1 MDLSVKDFQSV
12 ATKIRKYVVKMI
24 HKANSGHPGG
34 SLSCTDILT
43 VLYFDTLKI
52 DPQNPRWVDRDRFI
66 LSKGHACPA
75 HYSALALKGFFPVE
89 ELMGLRKLHHFLEGH
104 PDIKIPGVDAPSGS
118 LGMGLSQGLGM
129 ALGAQYTKK
138 NFMTYVLLGDGDMEE
153 GNTWEALMACGHYK
167 LDNLVAILDANG
179 FQGEDRVEKQMDYF
193 PVVDK
198 IQAFKW
204 HVVEING
211 HDFLQIREAFAE
223 ARRTK
228 KKPTFILAKTIKGK
242 GVSFMENNPYWH
254 GSVGITNEQ
263 LDIAL
268 RELGE

>member
-1 MDLSVKDFQSV
+1 MDTSVKDFQSV

-75 HYSALALKGFFPVE
+75 HYSALALKDFFPVK

-228 KKPTFILAKTIKGK
+228 KIPTFILAKTIKGK
-242 GVSFMENNPYWH
+242 GVSFMENDPYWH
-254 GSVGITNEQ
+254 GSVGISKEQ